1 GALREVY
8 GFIERE
14 LNKLEQRRPD
24 LAVLA
29 QSPQSRAQLEQDPEG
44 VAILSHPLALAQRE
58 EQMQQQMN
66 RQGAQQI
73 YGMFGLPGMG
83 RLVRRRVRRRRAGS
97 LSALPGGRAR
107 LEGEARGGAAAHG
120 APRARDARLAGAH
133 VRAVPLGA
141 RRRAER
147 GRRRR
152 SLRAPRGALLP

>member
-1 GALREVY
+1 DLPRLILCVDAGALDAVDVQVFMTIGALREVY

-29 QSPQSRAQLEQDPEG
+29 QSPQSRAQLEQDPEV

-73 YGMFGLPGMG
+73 YGMFGVPMMGGMFQPPPPPWKIY
-83 RLVRRRVRRRRAGS
+83 RPY
-97 LSALPGGRAR
+97 LS
-107 LEGEARGGAAAHG
+107 
-120 APRARDARLAGAH
+120 
-133 VRAVPLGA
+133 
-141 RRRAER
+141 
-147 GRRRR
+147 
-152 SLRAPRGALLP
+152 